1 MTFTENVIIFV
12 VDNSWSSHA
21 DNRKNNFLM
30 LGEGLTFGNNGK
42 FGSPEKKVSINFSN
56 GNIKFCLSLHYNFDN
71 GYLLVN
77 GKEIFKFKTDNRN
90 VNFPT
95 RFCLGSISNGLI

>member
-1 MTFTENVIIFV
+1 
-12 VDNSWSSHA
+12 
-21 DNRKNNFLM
+21 M
-30 LGEGLTFGNNGK
+30 LGEGLTFGINGK

-56 GNIKFCLSLHYNFDN
+56 GNIKFCLSLHFNFDN

-90 VNFPT
+90 VNFAT
-95 RFCLGSISNGLI
+95 RFCFGSISNGLI